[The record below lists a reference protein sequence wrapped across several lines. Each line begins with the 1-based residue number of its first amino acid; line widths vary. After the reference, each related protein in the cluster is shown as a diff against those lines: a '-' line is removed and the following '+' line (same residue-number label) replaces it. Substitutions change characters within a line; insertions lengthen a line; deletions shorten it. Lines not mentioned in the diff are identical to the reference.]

1 MTGCAGHKMLSLY
14 HLVPRFRFLSVLFV
28 LINFCIFNVTNRV
41 EIRFGLNLDPFTN
54 PLRFMIYIAIGH
66 AFDAVEGSLLENYGL
81 DTQDGTKHCH
91 AVFMEHASM
100 VGETAYLVTYEK

>member
-1 MTGCAGHKMLSLY
+1 
-14 HLVPRFRFLSVLFV
+14 
-28 LINFCIFNVTNRV
+28 
-41 EIRFGLNLDPFTN
+41 
-54 PLRFMIYIAIGH
+54 MIYIAIGH

-81 DTQDGTKHCH
+81 DTQDGTTHCH